1 MIRFGQLV
9 QQLVLMA
16 AFLWSASSASALE
29 ILNAQIVGAGEEAAL
44 EMNVVYGGGCKTHQ
58 FELQMDYC
66 MESFPVQCRA
76 RLVDLT
82 TDDFCEAMIS
92 KTVTFSLRELG
103 LLDSYYQR
111 ASLEIS
117 ASFGTPAVVRLP

>member
-1 MIRFGQLV
+1 MIRFGQMLQRV
-9 QQLVLMA
+9 AIVA
-16 AFLWSASSASALE
+16 AFLWSAGSVSALE
-29 ILNAQIVGAGEEAAL
+29 ILKAQVVGAGEEAAL
-44 EMNVVYGGGCKTHQ
+44 EMQVVYGGGCKTHQ
-58 FELQMDYC
+58 FELQMDLC

-117 ASFGTPAVVRLP
+117 ASFGNPAVVRLP